1 MTLILVINS
10 SDAKCFNH
18 FTPKSDS
25 KLRKKIL
32 NNSKLNRNSKFHL
45 ENAEKQISLPEGVAR
60 GFILTVRI

>member
-1 MTLILVINS
+1 MQNALTTSL
-10 SDAKCFNH
+10 
-18 FTPKSDS
+18 PKVTQNWE
-25 KLRKKIL
+25 KKIL